1 MGAGT
6 LRIAVVGAG
15 STGLYLA
22 RLLLQQGH
30 QVRLLERALRP
41 RTEGCGIL
49 LVSSGLAAIAA
60 GEPQLL
66 DRLLASG
73 VPVSRFEVRNLRG
86 DTISDTPAAHDP
98 DQPPSLL
105 IDRPA
110 ILAALLDG
118 LPSGVLRCGVEVVS
132 VEQGPQAVEV
142 LLADGERWCGDLL
155 LAADGIHSRL
165 APQLVPQHR
174 LHYLGDRVWR
184 GVVADDS
191 FCCDGAFYV
200 YARGRG
206 IYVNAFDLGPGA
218 DGRSRTHWGFFQEEP
233 LPPDRDSQRRLLQ
246 EPVPAEA
253 LAKVDPRA
261 AALIAAT
268 PPEAVVANWSF
279 DLEPLP
285 QLVQGRVALLGD
297 AGHAMSSSQARGM
310 TAGLEDA
317 LCLARALAGAAD
329 PLAALQAY
337 ERDRLPVVH
346 RYQAR
351 SREVSERIGRQAR
364 PSP

>member
-1 MGAGT
+1 M
-6 LRIAVVGAG
+6 
-15 STGLYLA
+15 
-22 RLLLQQGH
+22 
-30 QVRLLERALRP
+30 
-41 RTEGCGIL
+41 
-49 LVSSGLAAIAA
+49 
-60 GEPQLL
+60 
-66 DRLLASG
+66 
-73 VPVSRFEVRNLRG
+73 
-86 DTISDTPAAHDP
+86 
-98 DQPPSLL
+98 
-105 IDRPA
+105 
-110 ILAALLDG
+110 
-118 LPSGVLRCGVEVVS
+118 
-132 VEQGPQAVEV
+132 
-142 LLADGERWCGDLL
+142 
-155 LAADGIHSRL
+155 
-165 APQLVPQHR
+165 
-174 LHYLGDRVWR
+174 
-184 GVVADDS
+184 
-191 FCCDGAFYV
+191 
-200 YARGRG
+200 
-206 IYVNAFDLGPGA
+206 
-218 DGRSRTHWGFFQEEP
+218 
-233 LPPDRDSQRRLLQ
+233 
-246 EPVPAEA
+246 
-253 LAKVDPRA
+253 DPRA